1 LTSVKVEP
9 RLRRHDFV
17 KCTGVSLEHLTISQG
32 GEIMKIQR
40 VREIARERGLQP
52 GKAEKEELIKAIQ
65 RQEGNFD
72 CFATAYDGMCD
83 QTGCRW
89 REDCFAAARS
99 AKNS

>member
-1 LTSVKVEP
+1 
-9 RLRRHDFV
+9 
-17 KCTGVSLEHLTISQG
+17 
-32 GEIMKIQR
+32 MKIQR

-52 GKAEKEELIKAIQ
+52 GKAEKEELIKTIQ

-99 AKNS
+99 GKNS